1 MYSMYDYSTPP
12 RNNRL
17 MKILAGILWAIAV
30 QATGLCLV
38 VVAMIAMW
46 GAAEGDGA
54 EAGGF
59 LLQVAG
65 ILAAAAA
72 VLAAVWYA
80 LKRMGLAPATRAVV
94 VGALACPGPVT
105 LVLNVYLGQ

>member
-1 MYSMYDYSTPP
+1 MYSYSAPP

-17 MKILAGILWAIAV
+17 MKILAAVLWAITV

-38 VVAMIAMW
+38 VVAIIAMW
-46 GAAEGDGA
+46 GAAENDAAGA
-54 EAGGF
+54 GEL

-65 ILAAAAA
+65 ILAVAAA
-72 VLAAVWYA
+72 VLTAVWYA
-80 LKRMGLAPATRAVV
+80 LKRMGLAPATRAAV

-105 LVLNVYLGQ
+105 LVLNVYLGR